1 MHPPASLRH
10 AFASSVGC
18 ERCPRW
24 SLAPSPV
31 SFSLSLTRMHIHSF
45 FSVSVSHTRSLALF
59 CFPLFFP
66 SSPTSSFILA
76 PWSHQRASQASH
88 STYPHSIHLL
98 EPHAFSF
105 YLMESSYP
113 MTRGGHQYLRALI
126 YAPSPTVRPGNILG
140 TLLWFGSPSFDLFQR
155 DRVCLWACVHVPLK
169 SLGLLPWNFFY
180 VTT

>member
-1 MHPPASLRH
+1 MVSRSLSC
-10 AFASSVGC
+10 FFF
-18 ERCPRW
+18 
-24 SLAPSPV
+24 SLAHTYAHTLFFFRLCLTHP
-31 SFSLSLTRMHIHSF
+31 LS
-45 FSVSVSHTRSLALF
+45 RSLLL
-59 CFPLFFP
+59 PTLFP

-76 PWSHQRASQASH
+76 PWSHKRASQASH

-155 DRVCLWACVHVPLK
+155 DRMCLWACVHVPLK